1 MPAQQT
7 YAFTST
13 APLARLRASVAAR
26 GGHVRVRTAAGA
38 PFAQRALLHLFFGFL
53 NGIRPIACIDGS
65 YVHSLYV
72 PPTPSTANR
81 RVVEA
86 FLRRT
91 LLGMPTPMAV
101 TIAVTDSC
109 QCSCGH
115 CSAGSGAMHGRAT
128 ARAVQP
134 AFRRRTGGA
143 DVHRVA
149 ATQVQR
155 PPLSTEELRRVIAES
170 LDLGV
175 GSVTFTGGEPLLRA
189 DLEKLIAG
197 IDRERATV
205 QIFTNG
211 LLLDARRAA
220 ALKEAGLHA
229 VHVSLDSP
237 DPRRHDALRGA
248 PGTFAA
254 VRRAVAAARS
264 AGLLVGLSTY
274 ATNRSVER
282 HELSRI
288 ARLAMDWDVDEVSV
302 FDVIPT
308 GRLLESRSSLL
319 TSLSHRRLLREAA
332 CLNRRLGGRPR
343 VTTQTWTN
351 SSRGVAWF
359 IGCLAWN
366 WQFHVNAYGEAT
378 PCDFT
383 PLTFGNV
390 RERPLDEIW
399 RDATTHPE
407 WGRRRRAC
415 RMQSAWF
422 RERYIDTIPRDAS
435 LPYPIGRLD
444 A

>member
-1 MPAQQT
+1 MPTQQT

-13 APLARLRASVAAR
+13 PRLARLRASVTAR
-26 GGHVRVRTAAGA
+26 DGRVHVRTAAGA
-38 PFAQRALLHLFFGFL
+38 PLAQRAFLRLFFGFL
-53 NGIRPIACIDGS
+53 NGVPPITSIDGR

-91 LLGMPTPMAV
+91 LLGQPTPMAV
-101 TIAVTDSC
+101 TIAVTDAC

-115 CSAGSGAMHGRAT
+115 CSAGRGRTTARTADGLVTAAGPAAAGKAVARGTGRA
-128 ARAVQP
+128 V
-134 AFRRRTGGA
+134 
-143 DVHRVA
+143 
-149 ATQVQR
+149 
-155 PPLSTEELRRVIAES
+155 PLSFQELRRVVEGC

-175 GSVTFTGGEPLLRA
+175 GNVTFTGGEPLLRA
-189 DLEKLIAG
+189 DLEELIAG
-197 IDRERATV
+197 VDPERATV

-211 LLLDARRAA
+211 LLLDERRAA

-248 PGTFAA
+248 PGASAA
-254 VRRAVAAARS
+254 VRRAIAAARS

-274 ATNRSVER
+274 ATNRSIER
-282 HELSRI
+282 RELSRI
-288 ARLAMDWDVDEVSV
+288 ARLALEWDVHEVSV

-308 GRLLESRSSLL
+308 GRLLDSRSSLL

-390 RERPLDEIW
+390 RERALDEIW
-399 RDATTHPE
+399 RDATAHPE
-407 WGRRRRAC
+407 WGRRRRTC
-415 RMQSAWF
+415 RMQSASF
-422 RERYIDTIPRDAS
+422 RERYIDTIPCDAS
-435 LPYPIGRLD
+435 LPYPIRRLE